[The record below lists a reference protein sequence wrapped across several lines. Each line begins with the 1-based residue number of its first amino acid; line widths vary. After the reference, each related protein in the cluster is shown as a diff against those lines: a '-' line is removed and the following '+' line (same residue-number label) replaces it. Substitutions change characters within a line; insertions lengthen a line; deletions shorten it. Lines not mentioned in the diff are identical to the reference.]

1 MEESKVRNKATPAVR
16 QLAQD
21 LGLDLKH
28 VQFEGSG
35 PEGRILAED
44 VTRWRAIGLDIEH
57 VHFEGS
63 GPEGRIL
70 AKDVTRWACK
80 EQRAL
85 LRYISEVIHTIGK
98 PTRLL
103 ANNGV

>member
-1 MEESKVRNKATPAVR
+1 M
-16 QLAQD
+16 
-21 LGLDLKH
+21 
-28 VQFEGSG
+28 
-35 PEGRILAED
+35 AED

>member
-44 VTRWRAIGLDIEH
+44 VTRW
-57 VHFEGS
+57 
-63 GPEGRIL
+63 
-70 AKDVTRWACK
+70 ACK
-80 EQRAL
+80 KQRSRA
-85 LRYISEVIHTIGK
+85 R
-98 PTRLL
+98 PQ
-103 ANNGV
+103 AWAF